1 LINQKDKL
9 REMTDQK
16 VFINKHNYEHVLNQ
30 FKRNNY
36 LSDEDRHITR
46 NIISEGLSL
55 PVMFNDVK
63 ESIMFK
69 DYELIVHGI
78 TACGSKTTILIKGI
92 NPTVD
97 ILVDGSLSKAEN
109 AAIVKSYLR
118 DSSLAKKL
126 RQAPSVSKLELV
138 YGKPLVGFSEQDSTF
153 VRVYFRNIWHRK
165 EFINMLTRRGVQTFN
180 NDLSSYYRVAARQ
193 YKLQLTGWSE
203 LTDYTCI
210 KTKEYKSEYVIEVN
224 VTNIEKLESR
234 HGYDPMLFKKDKMIS
249 MSFDIEQFSSSFD
262 INKPNRETHIPRGDI
277 LEDTIFNIGMTFH
290 FVNEPDKFL
299 GLSFMTED
307 CEPNEGYVTVVCDS
321 EKTILLAFAYMVNV
335 VQPDY
340 IYEFNGSGFDWPNI
354 YAKAGIYKCLD
365 KMLDYMSIKTVT
377 KHELESKDRYIYV
390 ADRIKIS
397 ADTTDQKM
405 ANIRLHGYLAFDL
418 RISLMQ
424 LNPTKSKSSLKFYL
438 ELYNLESK
446 DDMPIPTLFG
456 YFATKDYKGLGDVA
470 KYCYV
475 DCLRLHQLIY
485 KINLIQDRRAVGLLS
500 YTSLF
505 DAFYRANSSKVRNLI
520 VAHALDKKLFYNSIK
535 KEVDESEKMEG
546 KYPGALVLNPK
557 VGLVSPLLSFE
568 EYCKKVLQIEDHNVI
583 TEAKKIVDSEINK
596 RFY

>member
-1 LINQKDKL
+1 MAEN
-9 REMTDQK
+9 K

-36 LSDEDRHITR
+36 LSDEDTQVTR
-46 NIISEGLSL
+46 NIISQGLPL

-63 ESIMFK
+63 ESIMFR
-69 DYELIVHGI
+69 DYELIIHGI
-78 TACGSKTTILIKGI
+78 TACGAKTTILIKGI

-97 ILVDGSLSKAEN
+97 ILVDGSLSKSEN
-109 AAIVKSYLR
+109 AAIVKGYLK
-118 DSSLAKKL
+118 DTALAKKL
-126 RQAPSVSKLELV
+126 RQAPSVTKLELV
-138 YGKPLVGFSEQDSTF
+138 YGKPLVGFSEHDSTF
-153 VRVYFRNIWHRK
+153 VRVHFRNIWHRK

-203 LTDYTCI
+203 LTNYSVI
-210 KTKEYKSEYVIEVN
+210 KTKEYKSEYVIEVD
-224 VTNIEKLESR
+224 VSNIGNLESS
-234 HGYDPMLFKKDKMIS
+234 HGYNPMLFKKDKMIS

-262 INKPNRETHIPRGDI
+262 INYPNRETHIPRGDI

-321 EKTILLAFAYMVNV
+321 EKTILLAFAYMVAV

-354 YAKAGIYKCLD
+354 YAKANMCNCID
-365 KMLDYMSIKTVT
+365 KMLEYMSIKTIT
-377 KHELESKDRYIYV
+377 KHDLESKDKYIYV
-390 ADRIKIS
+390 TDRIKIS
-397 ADTTDQKM
+397 ADMADQKM
-405 ANIRLHGYLAFDL
+405 VNIRLHGYLAFDL
-418 RISLMQ
+418 RIALMQ
-424 LNPTKSKSSLKFYL
+424 LNSRESKSSLKFYL
-438 ELYNLESK
+438 EIYKLDSK

-475 DCLRLHQLIY
+475 DCLRLHQIIY

-505 DAFYRANSSKVRNLI
+505 DTFYRANSSKVRNLI
-520 VAHALDKKLFYNSIK
+520 VAHALDNNIFYNSIK
-535 KEVDESEKMEG
+535 KEVDESERMEG

-568 EYCKKVLQIEDHNVI
+568 EYCKKVLKIEDQNVI
-583 TEAKKIVDSEINK
+583 NEAKKIVNKEINK
-596 RFY
+596 RFD